1 MHEYIIGFDDKDI
14 SIIISAVRKLKIEV
28 QSFGEV

>member
-14 SIIISAVRKLKIEV
+14 SIIISAQAQDRSAI
-28 QSFGEV
+28 FR